1 MGWGNHYVTHCYSF
15 LVYLLIWFQ
24 APQTT
29 TKSSKQFQEAK
40 NINPNYPEVF
50 SKRFIPGGIH
60 PPPKFHHIMDFA
72 NLLQVLRYV
81 EYRR

>member
-15 LVYLLIWFQ
+15 LVYLLILFQ

-29 TKSSKQFQEAK
+29 TKSYKQFKEAK

-50 SKRFIPGGIH
+50 S
-60 PPPKFHHIMDFA
+60 
-72 NLLQVLRYV
+72 N
-81 EYRR
+81 